1 MSSASKN
8 ITQKLLP
15 AFKVNLLEYTFFPE
29 KSQDDSVVMEIL
41 PEMKKKINLLGIYI
55 FKILWPSKCPCNKKT
70 VFFYHHSWHY
80 LDQIFRS

>member
-41 PEMKKKINLLGIYI
+41 PEMEKKEINKSISYIY
-55 FKILWPSKCPCNKKT
+55 F
-70 VFFYHHSWHY
+70 
-80 LDQIFRS
+80 